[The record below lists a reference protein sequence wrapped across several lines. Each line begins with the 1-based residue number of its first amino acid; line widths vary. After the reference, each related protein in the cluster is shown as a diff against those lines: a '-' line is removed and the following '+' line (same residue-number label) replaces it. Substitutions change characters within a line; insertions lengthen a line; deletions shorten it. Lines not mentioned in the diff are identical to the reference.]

1 MRAADVAAALGGA
14 RRGGGGWWSC
24 RCPAHDDRAPSLSL
38 RDGDRRLIV
47 RCRAGCDPR
56 EVLAALHSRGLAGFD
71 DETR

>member
-1 MRAADVAAALGGA
+1 M
-14 RRGGGGWWSC
+14 S
-24 RCPAHDDRAPSLSL
+24 PAHGDRAPSLSL